1 MAATVKRL
9 SVILL
14 LVALAAL
21 AAMSGCIFSPDKK
34 EPRKTG
40 TPLQYLKPISPRS
53 ALENLVAAYKNRD
66 SVQTAVVY
74 ANDYTGTS
82 TDPSLPTQI
91 PAFTRTDEIRHVGR
105 LKLDPN
111 IVSVFLDLGAT
122 NTWQELPGYAS
133 DPPEWKII
141 PINNQ
146 TVRIEDISR
155 ATTWQSQNQVI
166 EYTFKP
172 TAVPGAPAAE
182 DTTWTV
188 VRWTEIAN

>member
-9 SVILL
+9 SVILF
-14 LVALAAL
+14 LAAL
-21 AAMSGCIFSPDKK
+21 TLLSGCIFSPEKK
-34 EPRKTG
+34 APRKTV
-40 TPLQYLKPISPRS
+40 PKIEYLKPISPSS
-53 ALENLVAAYKNRD
+53 ALQNLIAAYQNRD
-66 SVQTAVVY
+66 SVQTDLVY
-74 ANDYTGTS
+74 ADDYDGTS

-91 PAFTRTDEIRHVGR
+91 PAFSKADEVRHVGR

-111 IVSVFLDLGAT
+111 IVSVFLDLGSLG
-122 NTWQELPGYAS
+122 TWQVLDGYAS
-133 DPPEWKII
+133 DPPGWKII

-172 TAVPGAPAAE
+172 TFVPGAPAEE

>member
-1 MAATVKRL
+1 M
-9 SVILL
+9 
-14 LVALAAL
+14 
-21 AAMSGCIFSPDKK
+21 
-34 EPRKTG
+34 
-40 TPLQYLKPISPRS
+40 S
-53 ALENLVAAYKNRD
+53 ALQNLVAAYQNRD
-66 SVQTAVVY
+66 SVQTDSVY
-74 ANDYTGTS
+74 ANDYDGTS

-91 PAFTRTDEIRHVGR
+91 PAFSKTDEVRHVGR

-111 IVSVFLDLGAT
+111 IVSVFLDLGAP
-122 NTWQELPGYAS
+122 NTWQVLDGYAS
-133 DPPEWKII
+133 DPVGWKII

-172 TAVPGAPAAE
+172 TFVPGAPAEE

>member
-9 SVILL
+9 PVILL
-14 LVALAAL
+14 LAAL
-21 AAMSGCIFSPDKK
+21 ALLSGCIFSPEKK
-34 EPRKTG
+34 APPKTIP
-40 TPLQYLKPISPRS
+40 PLEYLKPISPS
-53 ALENLVAAYKNRD
+53 NALENLVAAYKNRD

-74 ANDYTGTS
+74 AIGYTGTS
-82 TDPSLPTQI
+82 TDPSLPSQI
-91 PAFTRTDEIRHVGR
+91 PAFSRTDEIRHVGR

-111 IVSVFLDLGAT
+111 IVSVFLDLGAP

-133 DPPEWKII
+133 DPPEWRII